1 MHSTY
6 RRQGLCQHYLG
17 RHNLKNDSRLV
28 LDARGVDVLR
38 LCNLMR
44 VTLSSLQ
51 PFFCNGLKK
60 GWHFSDHGGA
70 EAPGIQEERESL
82 WTSIPMESVLDC
94 GMADLRV
101 RVSAMAACGSG

>member
-1 MHSTY
+1 M
-6 RRQGLCQHYLG
+6 
-17 RHNLKNDSRLV
+17 
-28 LDARGVDVLR
+28 DARVVDVLR

-51 PFFCNGLKK
+51 PFLCHGLKK
-60 GWHFSDHGGA
+60 GWHCSDTGGA

-82 WTSIPMESVLDC
+82 WTSIPIESVLDC

-101 RVSAMAACGSG
+101 RVSAVASWGSG